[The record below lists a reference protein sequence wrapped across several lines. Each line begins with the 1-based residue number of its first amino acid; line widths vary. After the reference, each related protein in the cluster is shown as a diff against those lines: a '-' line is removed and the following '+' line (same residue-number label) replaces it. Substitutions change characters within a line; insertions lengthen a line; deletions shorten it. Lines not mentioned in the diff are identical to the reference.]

1 MNDGSTHSSGESQVF
16 DVEKAGEEYDY
27 FMDRFG
33 SPPPVGLGR
42 FDRRVLIPRPQVP
55 EWVERDS
62 NEPVSLEEL
71 DVLEGEGIFSWLRG
85 AGDGRDLGVPVYV
98 PYRIGL
104 CRKLRRDGWT
114 REEILELV
122 EWEEWTVTDM
132 VEGDLPYEDD
142 DRLIVLREFRERL
155 QMLESERVARLPAAE
170 RPHGWMPT
178 GWTSD
183 IKAMPDRELGSE
195 LAEQTAAVGRLE
207 SVTPATASPKLQ
219 REIGRRAYQ
228 LRVRYEG
235 VRLLSVVEDRTRYE
249 AGFSPHVQFEGRR
262 QLIGDPENIE
272 TFGIVDWHET
282 LQSWRIMNDPDRAP
296 IRLPGVVC
304 VGGVVQMPNAVA
316 PEVYSKCFEV
326 FRLAEYPDRFAELV
340 GDRRCQHC
348 HKPLPKTAS
357 ERRLYCDSKCSQANR
372 QRRHRM
378 REKEAILRRRGG
390 HAS

>member
-1 MNDGSTHSSGESQVF
+1 MF

-27 FMDRFG
+27 FMDHFG
-33 SPPPVGLGR
+33 SPPPLGLGR
-42 FDRRVLIPRPQVP
+42 FDRRVMIPRSQVP

-62 NEPVSLEEL
+62 NETVSLEEL
-71 DVLEGEGIFSWLRG
+71 DVLEGEGVFSWLHG

-142 DRLIVLREFRERL
+142 DHMIVLSEFRERL
-155 QMLESERVARLPAAE
+155 EMLESERVARLPASE
-170 RPHGWMPT
+170 RPQDWKPT
-178 GWTSD
+178 GCTSD
-183 IKAMPDRELGSE
+183 IKAMSDGELASD
-195 LAEQTAAVGRLE
+195 LAEQRAAVRRLE
-207 SVTPATASPKLQ
+207 SLTLGTVSPKTQ

-228 LRVRYEG
+228 LRVHYEG
-235 VRLLSVVEDRTRYE
+235 VRLLSVVEDRTCYE
-249 AGFSPHVQFEGRR
+249 AGFSPHVHFEGRR
-262 QLIGDPENIE
+262 QLIGDPENVE
-272 TFGIVDWHET
+272 SFGTVDWRET
-282 LQSWRIMNDPDRAP
+282 LQSWRILNDPDRAP
-296 IRLPGVVC
+296 IRLPGFVC
-304 VGGVVQMPNAVA
+304 VGGVVRVPNAVP
-316 PEVYSKCFEV
+316 PEVYSKYFEV
-326 FRLAEYPDRFAELV
+326 FRLAEYADRFAELV

-348 HKPLPKTAS
+348 QKPLARTAS

-378 REKEAILRRRGG
+378 REKESILRRRGG